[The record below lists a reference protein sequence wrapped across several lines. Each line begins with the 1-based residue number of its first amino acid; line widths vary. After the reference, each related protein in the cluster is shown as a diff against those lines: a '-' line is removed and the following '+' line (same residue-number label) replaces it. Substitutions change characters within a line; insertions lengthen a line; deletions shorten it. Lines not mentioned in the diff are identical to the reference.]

1 MRIPLPLGSKTI
13 NHHPPPSS
21 PSHGPT
27 PRQLLLLLLFLVL
40 NHVKQ
45 CHSQQ
50 GGLQDDQDSTMAPD
64 PATLSNTDSNRS
76 HGGGGAAHTP
86 SFTSPSTT
94 TPSTVPPCPED
105 LCKHSEL
112 KESVVEGPP
121 PGGVLGP
128 PIKVSCHNDLRIT
141 HVNDVFA
148 CPMPPRTIHLDLSES
163 GLTRLPAGAFSHL
176 PYLEKLDLKKNDI
189 SQIEPGAF
197 LNLTN
202 LRRLDLTGNKI
213 ISLNGSQLTGLT
225 SLIKLKI
232 GKNPLARIQEGIM
245 NEAKSL
251 KSIDL
256 SDTSLVCDCA
266 LAWLVAEPTKRSR
279 PPRVNQSARCARPQR
294 LSDMTLK
301 KLRPDQLT
309 CQGPG
314 DSMVELEPHLD
325 QVVFAGD
332 SLRLRCR
339 VTSAEESPRVH
350 WARGDEHIIP
360 RNPNHPTDNPFFMHS
375 PHHQPPPGAKVKTTY
390 LPDAI
395 ESMVEIGSLSD
406 NHSGE
411 WSCLVQGRQG
421 NHTQTVSI
429 YVIAHDTNYC
439 PINVTQDNRGMYWW
453 PRTVAGVPVELPC
466 FSSRPT
472 INSRQR
478 GAVSRGLVL
487 PMLNNPQAIHFC
499 SEDGTWKSLDTSR
512 CPFVSETTKILERFA
527 ATILTSSKTTNLR
540 ESSRTLRNFTKD
552 GKQFH
557 DSVDL
562 VFLAQTIDHYQG
574 FLGATKDPI
583 ETRETADFLVDII
596 SAASLNKELLE
607 SAERL
612 NRSSHSLLSSLWSVT
627 DKATKLTRSSAT
639 HIQVYQANKT
649 AESFSGLTCSWYRRS
664 LHSTERDFRCNA
676 YNYSRYYSTEDEILD
691 AQIEVPSG
699 VLKYELPKVVNTSEE
714 EGELAIG
721 NPVAAMLQFFVYDT
735 SNLFPRIVESHDSW
749 EVTSPVIGVRIK
761 GQDEHTV
768 LEDQVNVMVTLRSA
782 IYSHNIVPVWWKH
795 NSTNGHG
802 KWMKEGCKVVSMHN
816 SLIVFRCNRLGH
828 FGLLQ
833 DMAILHR
840 NRLGER
846 GAEFRP
852 SAPGVY
858 VGSGI
863 CIVFLMASI
872 LTWAA
877 HHHNINTMSKNKHSF
892 VNTWVALLLLVT
904 LFTAGVYQTENPLLC
919 QGVGVALHYLTTC
932 VLLWIIVTVT
942 NLYKKVTKALRP
954 PMPPEEP
961 PPDIPLPP
969 KPMLRFY
976 LVGWGIALILCG
988 ISAAVNM
995 QNYAGYSYC
1004 FLAWGPSL
1012 GAFFAPSALFV
1023 FILSVVFLLTQ
1034 CVLRSG
1040 RTVYS
1045 EAGGATETT
1054 ELELLDANS
1063 PGSENAQGMGDDE
1076 LSLASQDTTVS
1087 ITDGQHSPL
1096 TQLRAHVVTLLLFI
1110 LTWASAAIT
1119 TAEPFGSVIP
1129 YQVTIFS
1136 VIYAVCASS
1145 LGIFIFVFFCVS
1157 RSDVCDAWRDCRC
1170 NLTRLGKEE
1179 EETQLTIPA
1188 NNSLATAS
1196 NLSSVPVNNANQNL
1210 SSINQSVSLNHN
1222 PVPIT
1227 APSTQSLDSSNTHQT
1242 NKSSSLSQ
1250 SILTGSNKPES
1261 LGKGPNNL
1269 QLLTLGNMGNDLQYA
1284 PEIFYNPKQVGV
1296 AKRFFQKQ
1304 RLRQMVK
1311 HNNLGLHN
1319 TDSDCNSTV
1328 YKPRIPRSNNSE
1340 SEKSNNFDPSCLGA
1354 SSKVN
1359 NTNIHVDA
1367 MAYMYLPT
1375 DIQIAQMSVSKHANK
1390 EPTPE
1395 VLCVL
1400 GPGGKV
1406 PGYYNYQVHHQQ
1418 QQQLER
1424 VERDTRG
1431 WSTIPRKPRA
1441 FMEEPLSPVRRSG
1454 SFPSVIEE
1462 QQDNGTSQTTSQ
1474 SSALE
1479 QLSFIPRPQPPA
1491 QALPAHERLP
1501 TYPIHTAHNPGIVQ
1515 PQQQEGMQYHNPV
1528 LQQHSHENT
1537 GMKRSNHRNSFNSDL
1552 TERSDDTGVSHNTEK
1567 SRSGRHSKN
1576 RTARDRTRAGR
1587 PRRKHSRPRA
1597 RDDKDDWSDDN
1608 TSPIIINH
1616 LPSTNCAPSTDSDK
1630 DMPPHH
1636 HFIPFPQRV
1645 QQVASPR
1652 TQQAVLQNIQ
1662 NSIDSLNSAI
1672 NAEIPDDLHVE
1683 LNWPHV
1689 LGQGTVSGNTKSK
1702 SPQCPNSYSPDL
1714 NESEEPNFCYGG
1726 DGGSMGWESE
1736 ECGSGYWCEGGGEE
1750 RIKVCEV
1757 SGCDNS
1763 SLCGGDCG
1771 TASDLC
1777 GGGNSSEGGTSVDP
1791 VVGTSPRGSVNI
1803 SDSPYDSPLH
1813 RYHHN
1818 TPDTCSLDSV
1828 PRGSLDSAPPV
1839 SPSQASSSLFEQD
1852 LTMPYHSTPS
1862 KGIPNNIHYTSPQDL
1877 ICLAGTNLG
1886 LSITPDDSINLK
1898 PCYSPRSPDN
1908 SASSVTVTPRL
1919 EYTVGSPTV
1928 TPRADYSEDSSQG
1941 TPRNNYNIDC
1951 NTPSQRIES
1960 PVYYEENIADSS
1972 GNALHH
1978 IMNSSAETVVR
1989 SEVGKDVFGEDFV
2002 SPLNISVGNMNGIEE
2017 EDNIVGSGDENVGND
2032 SDENKLGDVCDNVSN
2047 REKCDLNVIEED
2059 ISDIREGTCKVVN
2072 NLVVKPST
2080 EDNHALEFT
2089 KNINEVDSG
2098 HECSQESSPKRETC
2112 V

>member
-1 MRIPLPLGSKTI
+1 
-13 NHHPPPSS
+13 
-21 PSHGPT
+21 
-27 PRQLLLLLLFLVL
+27 
-40 NHVKQ
+40 
-45 CHSQQ
+45 
-50 GGLQDDQDSTMAPD
+50 MAPA
-64 PATLSNTDSNRS
+64 PATLSDSDSNRS
-76 HGGGGAAHTP
+76 NGGGGGAGAAFTP
-86 SFTSPSTT
+86 TNTSPSTT
-94 TPSTVPPCPED
+94 STTPSTVAPCPED

-112 KESVVEGPP
+112 KESAVEGPP

-128 PIKVSCHNDLRIT
+128 PIKVSCHDDLRIT

-148 CPMPPRTIHLDLSES
+148 CPLPARTIHLDLSGS
-163 GLTRLPAGAFSHL
+163 GLTRLPNGAFSHL

-213 ISLNGSQLTGLT
+213 TSLNGSQLTGLT

-232 GKNPLARIQEGIM
+232 GKNPLARLQEGIM

-251 KSIDL
+251 KSIEL

-266 LAWLVAEPTKRSR
+266 LAWLVAEPSKRSR
-279 PPRVNQSARCARPQR
+279 PPRVNQNAQCARPQR
-294 LSDMTLK
+294 LSEMTLK
-301 KLRPDQLT
+301 KLSPEQLT

-350 WARGDEHIIP
+350 WTRGDDHIMP
-360 RNPNHPTDNPFFMHS
+360 RDPTNPTDNPFFIHN
-375 PHHQPPPGAKVKTTY
+375 PHHQAPPGAKVKTTY

-395 ESMVEIGSLSD
+395 ESMVEIGSLAD

-439 PINVTQDNRGMYWW
+439 PINVTHDNRGMYWW

-466 FSSRPT
+466 SSSRPT
-472 INSRQR
+472 ISSRQQ
-478 GAVSRGLVL
+478 GTASRGLVL
-487 PMLNNPQAIHFC
+487 SLLNKPQAIHFC
-499 SEDGTWKSLDTSR
+499 SEDGTWRRLDTSR

-527 ATILTSSKTTNLR
+527 ATNLTSSKTTNMR

-552 GKQFH
+552 GKQFQ
-557 DSVDL
+557 DPVDL
-562 VFLAQTIDHYQG
+562 VFLAQTVDHYQG
-574 FLGATKDPI
+574 FLGTTKETL
-583 ETRETADFLVDII
+583 ETRETADNLVHII
-596 SAASLNKELLE
+596 SAASLNKELVE

-627 DKATKLTRSSAT
+627 DKTTALKRSSAT
-639 HIQVYQANKT
+639 HIQVYQANKQ
-649 AESFSGLTCSWYRRS
+649 AESFSGLSCSWYRRS
-664 LHSTERDFRCNA
+664 LHSTEREFRCNA

-691 AQIEVPSG
+691 AQVEVPSG
-699 VLKYELPKVVNTSEE
+699 VLNTELPKILNASEE
-714 EGELAIG
+714 IGELVAG
-721 NPVAAMLQFFVYDT
+721 NPAASMLQFFVYDT
-735 SNLFPRIVESHDSW
+735 SNLFPRIVDRSDSW
-749 EVTSPVIGVRIK
+749 EVTSPVIGVRLK
-761 GQDEHTV
+761 GQEENSV
-768 LEDQVNVMVTLRSA
+768 LENQVHVMVTLRSA
-782 IYSHNIVPVWWKH
+782 IYSHNIVPVWWNH
-795 NSTNGHG
+795 NSTNGYG
-802 KWMKEGCKVVSMHN
+802 EWVSEGCNVVSMHN

-840 NRLGER
+840 NRLGEK

-872 LTWAA
+872 VTWAA

-932 VLLWIIVTVT
+932 VFLWIIVSVT

-954 PMPPEEP
+954 PIPPEEP
-961 PPDIPLPP
+961 PPDTPLPP

-1034 CVLRSG
+1034 CVLRAG

-1045 EAGGATETT
+1045 EAGGTTETT

-1063 PGSENAQGMGDDE
+1063 PGSENVQGMRDDE
-1076 LSLASQDTTVS
+1076 LSITSQDTTVS

-1119 TAEPFGSVIP
+1119 TSEPFGSVIP

-1136 VIYAVCASS
+1136 IIYAVCASS
-1145 LGIFIFVFFCVS
+1145 LGIFIFVFFCLS
-1157 RSDVCDAWRDCRC
+1157 RSDVCDSWRDCRC
-1170 NLTRLGKEE
+1170 NFTRLGKEE
-1179 EETQLTIPA
+1179 EETHLTVPA
-1188 NNSLATAS
+1188 NNSMATSA
-1196 NLSSVPVNNANQNL
+1196 NHSSVPVNNANQNL
-1210 SSINQSVSLNHN
+1210 SNINQNVNLNHN

-1227 APSTQSLDSSNTHQT
+1227 APSTQSLDSSNTHPT

-1261 LGKGPNNL
+1261 IGKGSNNL

-1311 HNNLGLHN
+1311 HNNLGLNN

-1328 YKPRIPRSNNSE
+1328 YKPRLPRSHNSE
-1340 SEKSNNFDPSCLGA
+1340 SAKSNNFDPSYLGA

-1359 NTNIHVDA
+1359 NTNIHVDS
-1367 MAYMYLPT
+1367 MPYMYYPP
-1375 DIQIAQMSVSKHANK
+1375 DIQMAHMSVSKHANK

-1406 PGYYNYQVHHQQ
+1406 LGYHNYQAHQQ
-1418 QQQLER
+1418 QPLER
-1424 VERDTRG
+1424 VERDGRG

-1454 SFPSVIEE
+1454 SFPSVVEE
-1462 QQDNGTSQTTSQ
+1462 QLGNGTSQATSQ
-1474 SSALE
+1474 CSVLE
-1479 QLSFIPRPQPPA
+1479 PLPFIPRPQPPA
-1491 QALPAHERLP
+1491 QALPSHERPP
-1501 TYPIHTAHNPGIVQ
+1501 TYPGQTMVTSGIIQV
-1515 PQQQEGMQYHNPV
+1515 QQQHEPLQYHNPV
-1528 LQQHSHENT
+1528 LQNSHENT
-1537 GMKRSNHRNSFNSDL
+1537 GMKSSNHGNSFNSDL
-1552 TERSDDTGVSHNTEK
+1552 TDRSDGTGVSHNTDK
-1567 SRSGRHSKN
+1567 SRSGKHSRN
-1576 RTARDRTRAGR
+1576 RAARDRTRAGR
-1587 PRRKHSRPRA
+1587 TRRKHSRPRA
-1597 RDDKDDWSDDN
+1597 RGDKDDWSDDN
-1608 TSPIIINH
+1608 SSPIIINH
-1616 LPSTNCAPSTDSDK
+1616 LPSTNCEPSTDSDK
-1630 DMPPHH
+1630 EIPPHH

-1645 QQVASPR
+1645 QQVSSPR

-1689 LGQGTVSGNTKSK
+1689 LGQGTISNNTKSK
-1702 SPQCPNSYSPDL
+1702 SPQCPHSYSPGL
-1714 NESEEPNFCYGG
+1714 HESEGLDACYRG
-1726 DGGSMGWESE
+1726 DDGSMGWESE

-1771 TASDLC
+1771 TTSDLC

-1813 RYHHN
+1813 RYHPN
-1818 TPDTCSLDSV
+1818 TPDTFSLDSATRGSFDSVTRDSLDSV
-1828 PRGSLDSAPPV
+1828 PRGSLDSVPPA
-1839 SPSQASSSLFEQD
+1839 SPSQASSSLFEQE

-1862 KGIPNNIHYTSPQDL
+1862 KMIPNNMHYTSPQDL
-1877 ICLAGTNLG
+1877 LCLADTNLG

-1898 PCYSPRSPDN
+1898 PCNSPRSPDYSN
-1908 SASSVTVTPRL
+1908 DSVTVTPRP
-1919 EYTVGSPTV
+1919 EYTIGSTTV
-1928 TPRADYSEDSSQG
+1928 TPRPDYTVDSTPV
-1941 TPRNNYNIDC
+1941 TPRNNYPDDC
-1951 NTPSQRIES
+1951 VTASMQRTES
-1960 PVYYEENIADSS
+1960 PNYYEENIADLSVNS
-1972 GNALHH
+1972 VHH
-1978 IMNSSAETVVR
+1978 MMNSSAETVLR
-1989 SEVGKDVFGEDFV
+1989 NDLGKGVFSEDF
-2002 SPLNISVGNMNGIEE
+2002 ISSEINMNGIQDNHSGVSSGESVDNDIEE
-2017 EDNIVGSGDENVGND
+2017 NNLGDICDIVGSRDKGDIP
-2032 SDENKLGDVCDNVSN
+2032 
-2047 REKCDLNVIEED
+2047 VIEEEM
-2059 ISDIREGTCKVVN
+2059 SDIREGTCNAVNRLADKVSSEEN
-2072 NLVVKPST
+2072 HELS
-2080 EDNHALEFT
+2080 HALEFK